1 MTPALIIYPTGAL
14 IFASAVI
21 ANSEGPTQA
30 CGEFLWCLIW
40 PAVIVITAVHLI
52 LKKIQL

>member
-1 MTPALIIYPTGAL
+1 MTPALIIYLTGAL